1 MNRCTLDKLPLD
13 CFGEIE
19 KITATDDLRRRFLDF
34 GMVNKTKIMPI
45 FKSPTG
51 DSRAYEVRGSI
62 IALRKEDANKI
73 IVNYK

>member
-1 MNRCTLDKLPLD
+1 MNRCTLDKLQLD
-13 CFGEIE
+13 CFNKKK
-19 KITATDDLRRRFLDF
+19 KITATDDLRRRFLDL

>member
-1 MNRCTLDKLPLD
+1 
-13 CFGEIE
+13 
-19 KITATDDLRRRFLDF
+19 
-34 GMVNKTKIMPI
+34 MVNKTKIMPI

-62 IALRKEDANKI
+62 IALRKQDANKI